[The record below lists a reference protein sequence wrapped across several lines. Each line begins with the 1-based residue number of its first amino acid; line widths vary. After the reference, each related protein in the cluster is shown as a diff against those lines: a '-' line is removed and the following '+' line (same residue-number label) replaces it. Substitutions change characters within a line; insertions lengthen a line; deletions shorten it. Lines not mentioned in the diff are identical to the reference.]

1 MTLGC
6 GSFLGFLF
14 MKGGDPDL
22 FKKVCIASDY
32 WETCSCAKMATM
44 NWGRTWSY
52 PN

>member
-22 FKKVCIASDY
+22 FKKVCNALLLIIGELVAVQR
-32 WETCSCAKMATM
+32 W
-44 NWGRTWSY
+44 
-52 PN
+52 PQ